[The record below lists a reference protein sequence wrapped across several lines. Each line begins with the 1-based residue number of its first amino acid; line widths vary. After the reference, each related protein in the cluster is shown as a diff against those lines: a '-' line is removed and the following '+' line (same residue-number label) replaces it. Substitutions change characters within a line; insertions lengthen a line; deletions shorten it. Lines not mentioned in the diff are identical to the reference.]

1 MPDIDSHES
10 PPACGIA
17 GTARIWAEVMMCGLK
32 PLLSCLCL
40 AGWVIQ
46 SPAQVVAG
54 GEFERYAASHPGD
67 AARGKSRFEADSSRC
82 AMCHSVDGSASKLG
96 PDLGSIG
103 DKFERRDLIKA
114 VLNPAAEVAVGY
126 GMTTVETRSSGTLV
140 GVVKSA
146 SPETME
152 LTTVDGASHRIAM
165 DDVKSQNTLDVTLMP
180 NGFHEAMGP
189 DGFADLIAYLGSL
202 HAKADNGIPGSP
214 AVIPAASHRAEFET
228 IFNGPF
234 DHPVWFGWI
243 PGRGTK
249 AGIVLEHGGR
259 MWSVDRT
266 GSGEEKKL
274 LLDLTKVVRRG
285 GATGLLGLAFHPG
298 YQKNRRY
305 FLKYQVQEEGVIS
318 TIIDERKMLPDRD
331 EDSGAGPRQIIKI
344 RSVTQDHNG
353 GSVEFGPDGF
363 LYFAMGDTGPQ
374 RDPQGHGQD
383 LGTLL
388 AKMCRIDVDHQDE
401 GLAYAIPKDNPF
413 VGKTGARPEIWAY
426 GLREPFRFCWDS
438 ANGDLW
444 VGDVGQDRY
453 EEVSIIRRGE
463 NMGWNIFEGHH
474 PFSDRFRRGGENY
487 VSPVMTYSHRAGVS
501 VTGGQVYRGTKA
513 PDLAGWYV
521 FGDFE
526 SRRVWALR
534 QKDRKLSEVVE
545 ICRAP
550 SRIPVFSRDTD
561 GEIYLAGYDDGVIRR
576 LVLDDVDTRPLETKV
591 LAESSERAPM
601 KWRFNTAR
609 PDDSWTAE
617 NHDDSRWNLAPGGF
631 GTEGTPGAVVHTAWS
646 SSDIWLRR
654 AFDVTPDL
662 ASASGDLILRLHHD
676 EDVEVYLNGERVL
689 RRPGWTQGYVDERI
703 DGTTSLKPGR
713 NVLAIHCH
721 QNGGG
726 QFIDAGLLK
735 ALRR

>member
-1 MPDIDSHES
+1 MSGMKH
-10 PPACGIA
+10 
-17 GTARIWAEVMMCGLK
+17 
-32 PLLSCLCL
+32 LLPCLCL
-40 AGWVIQ
+40 AGWTAH
-46 SPAQVVAG
+46 SPAAEIPAVD
-54 GEFERYAASHPGD
+54 FERYAVDHPGD
-67 AARGKSRFEADSSRC
+67 AARGKSQFEAAASRC
-82 AMCHSVDGSASKLG
+82 TMCHSVDGSASKLG

-103 DKFERRDLIKA
+103 DKFERRGLIKA
-114 VLNPAAEVAVGY
+114 VLDPAAEVAVGY

-140 GVVKSA
+140 GVVKSV

-152 LTTVDGASHRIAM
+152 LTTVDGANHHLAM
-165 DDVKSQNTLDVTLMP
+165 DDVKSQNTLDVSLMP
-180 NGFHEAMGP
+180 NGLQAAMGTE
-189 DGFADLIAYLGSL
+189 GFVDLIAYLGSL
-202 HAKADNGIPGSP
+202 HAKADNGITGSP
-214 AVIPAASHRAEFET
+214 AVIPAASNPAGFET
-228 IFNGPF
+228 VFNGPF

-259 MWSVDRT
+259 MWSVARAD
-266 GSGEEKKL
+266 GGEQRKL
-274 LLDLTKVVRRG
+274 LLDLSFVVRRG
-285 GATGLLGLAFHPG
+285 GATGLLGLAFHPD

-305 FLKYQVQEEGVIS
+305 FLKYQMQENGVIS
-318 TIIDERKMLPDRD
+318 TVIDERKMLPDRD
-331 EDSGAGPRQIIKI
+331 EDSGTAPRQIIKI

-413 VGKTGARPEIWAY
+413 VGKPGARPEIWAY

-438 ANGDLW
+438 ATRDLW

-453 EEVSIIRRGE
+453 EEVSIIRKGE
-463 NMGWNIFEGHH
+463 NMGWNVFEGHH
-474 PFSDRFRRGGENY
+474 PFSDSFRRNGESY
-487 VSPVMTYSHRAGVS
+487 VPPVMTYSHRIGVS

-513 PDLAGWYV
+513 SALTGWYV

-526 SRRVWALR
+526 SRRVWALK
-534 QKDRKLSEVVE
+534 QEDRKLVDVVE

-550 SRIPVFSRDTD
+550 SRIPVFARDTD

-576 LVLDDVDTRPLETKV
+576 LVLDEVDTHPLEMKV
-591 LAESSERAPM
+591 LAESSERTPV
-601 KWRFNTAR
+601 KWRFNTTR

-617 NHDDSRWNLAPGGF
+617 NHDDSHWSLAPGGF
-631 GTEGTPGAVVHTAWS
+631 GTDGTPGAAVHTNWAS
-646 SSDIWLRR
+646 PDIWMRR
-654 AFDVTPDL
+654 AFDVTPEL
-662 ASASGDLILRLHHD
+662 AAARGDVILRLHHD
-676 EDVEVYLNGERVL
+676 EDVEVYLNGTRIL
-689 RRPGWTQGYVDERI
+689 RRPGWTQGYVDERV
-703 DGTTSLKPGR
+703 DDAAAALKPGR

-726 QFIDAGLLK
+726 QYIDAGLLK
-735 ALRR
+735 ALRH